1 MNSEN
6 LVALIF
12 ALANVLVFNF
22 EDFMLFICKDKRI
35 GLNRGS
41 FLLCLIDVCLTLL
54 LYILIVCVIP
64 DLVLFNISRLCLSK
78 MFGLSAIFCIAEI
91 VISFFTDL
99 ILKRGF
105 KNV

>member
-1 MNSEN
+1 MSAEN

-22 EDFMLFICKDKRI
+22 EDFIFLICKEKRI
-35 GLNRGS
+35 ELNRGS
-41 FLLCLIDVCLTLL
+41 FLLCLINVMFTML
-54 LYILIVCVIP
+54 LYILIVCIIP
-64 DLVLFNISRLCLSK
+64 DLVLFNISRSCLSK
-78 MFGLSAIFCIAEI
+78 MFGLSVVFCVAEI

-99 ILKRGF
+99 ILKRGR